1 MFYLLLLHGALA
13 LATQLPC
20 GCACVD
26 GRALT
31 LCSEVAAAQQGVNR
45 CTAATDCSRPGTPAA
60 PARIGAQPPLAP
72 PPAGAR
78 NCRRAQLWQPSAQQ
92 QVPVAI
98 CDVTPD

>member
-1 MFYLLLLHGALA
+1 MFYLFLLHGALA
-13 LATQLPC
+13 LSNQLPC
-20 GCACVD
+20 ECACVD

-45 CTAATDCSRPGTPAA
+45 CTAATDCSLAGVPAA
-60 PARIGAQPPLAP
+60 ARAARAQALLPK

-78 NCRRAQLWQPSAQQ
+78 DCRLAQLWQPAAQQ
-92 QVPVAI
+92 QLPIAI